1 MTGTETQ
8 IKAGSFGNIKDLL
21 RKANG
26 TDTDS
31 GSWRRSLRWRVGG
44 ESPPAEKA
52 TDQPKTDEEPK
63 KENTEQAAQAEQSK
77 QQSTQAQT
85 AAAPAPSKSPKEGQ
99 SQKPVKEK
107 PIAKPKSGY
116 KGFLQR
122 VENFD
127 TRKVKGSRHWLYLSD
142 EAFSILNLA
151 YGEKK
156 LSAVLN
162 VLADDH
168 IRECR
173 EDMKRNIKG
182 KSGLFS
188 E

>member
-1 MTGTETQ
+1 MTGTETE

-31 GSWRRSLRWRVGG
+31 GSWRRSLRGRVGG
-44 ESPPAEKA
+44 ESPPTEQT
-52 TDQPKTDEEPK
+52 TDQPITDEKPE
-63 KENTEQAAQAEQSK
+63 KENRGQAAQTE
-77 QQSTQAQT
+77 QSTQPTQT
-85 AAAPAPSKSPKEGQ
+85 QNADAPAPSKSQKEEQ

-107 PIAKPKSGY
+107 PTPKPKSSY

-122 VENFD
+122 VNDFD

-162 VLADDH
+162 TLAHDH
-168 IRECR
+168 IRDCR
-173 EDMKRNIKG
+173 EDMKRNVTG

>member
-1 MTGTETQ
+1 MTGTETE

-31 GSWRRSLRWRVGG
+31 GSWRRSLRGRVGG

-52 TDQPKTDEEPK
+52 TDLTITNEKTK
-63 KENTEQAAQAEQSK
+63 KEATEQAAQAEQSE
-77 QQSTQAQT
+77 QPTQTQT
-85 AAAPAPSKSPKEGQ
+85 AAAPAPSKTHKEEQ

-107 PIAKPKSGY
+107 PTSKPKSGY

-122 VENFD
+122 VNDFD

-162 VLADDH
+162 TLADDH
-168 IRECR
+168 IRDCR
-173 EDMKRNIKG
+173 EDMKRNVTG